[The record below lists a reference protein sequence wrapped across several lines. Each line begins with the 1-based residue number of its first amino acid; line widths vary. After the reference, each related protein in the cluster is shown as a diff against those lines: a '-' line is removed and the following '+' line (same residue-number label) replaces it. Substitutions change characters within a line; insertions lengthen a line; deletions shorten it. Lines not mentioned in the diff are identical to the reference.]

1 MGPQQLSLSRPTLSA
16 RLDSSS
22 LEVTSALHYP
32 MNLCNLLRGHFFV
45 FYISCKNMWGSG
57 WCVLLCVGFFFFK
70 KSIYIWEVFCDNGT
84 EELRVTSSYS
94 SNMVFTERD
103 HALAL
108 VFACWLGKVWE
119 TLIFLSNVTVHSV
132 DWESQ
137 KVIYSSYSLF
147 EIACC
152 SRLLIKQVTLC
163 RRANELLCHT
173 DLPCLA
179 LAFSKL
185 N

>member
-1 MGPQQLSLSRPTLSA
+1 
-16 RLDSSS
+16 
-22 LEVTSALHYP
+22 
-32 MNLCNLLRGHFFV
+32 
-45 FYISCKNMWGSG
+45 MWGSG
-57 WCVLLCVGFFFFK
+57 WCVLLCVGVFFFK

-94 SNMVFTERD
+94 SNMVFRERD
-103 HALAL
+103 YALAL

-179 LAFSKL
+179 LASSKL
-185 N
+185 NKVGYFRCLLMS

>member
-1 MGPQQLSLSRPTLSA
+1 MQGWIRA
-16 RLDSSS
+16 VWRL
-22 LEVTSALHYP
+22 LLLYIILWIYVTCWGATFLCFTFPVKTCEVQV
-32 MNLCNLLRGHFFV
+32 GV
-45 FYISCKNMWGSG
+45 FC
-57 WCVLLCVGFFFFK
+57 CVLGFFFK

-94 SNMVFTERD
+94 SNMVFRERD

-108 VFACWLGKVWE
+108 VLACWLGKVWE

-173 DLPCLA
+173 DMPCLA